1 MIDGSDAIRLA
12 EGELVDVEDRAASVL
27 ALMTKISDPDQRR
40 DWAACAE
47 SLHRQAALK
56 REQLRGLRSRRG

>member
-1 MIDGSDAIRLA
+1 MIEASEAIRAA
-12 EGELVDVEDRAASVL
+12 EGDLVDVEDRAASVL

-47 SLHRQAALK
+47 SLHRQAAVK